1 MSKFNKAI
9 GLLRGTQVSSP
20 YVLNVRNNGSM
31 NNETEM
37 GYFTP
42 LVFSTLRGGMGHAA
56 QCCILQK
63 TCSPCLSSEGV
74 VSYSSVMSE
83 CAGNPGNINK
93 KSK

>member
-1 MSKFNKAI
+1 
-9 GLLRGTQVSSP
+9 
-20 YVLNVRNNGSM
+20 M
-31 NNETEM
+31 NNEIEM

-74 VSYSSVMSE
+74 VSYSSVMSGWWQE
-83 CAGNPGNINK
+83 VLVTLGIIKNLNNMHP
-93 KSK
+93 